1 MQVRDA
7 TDSDLAGILEIYNDI
22 IRTSTAVYSVE
33 PVTIEERRAWLEARR
48 DRGFPVLVA
57 VDATDGTQVL
67 GFASFGDWRGNW
79 VGYRYTVEH
88 TVHVRADVRR
98 RGVGR
103 ELVDALIPRA
113 RELGKHAMIGGID
126 AANLDSLLFHK
137 RLGFERVAHFREV
150 GRKFGRWLDL
160 VFMQRWLDAPGAQRP
175 D

>member
-7 TDSDLAGILEIYNDI
+7 EDSDLAGILEIYNDVI
-22 IRTSTAVYSVE
+22 LNSTAVYAVE
-33 PVTIEERRAWLEARR
+33 PVALEERRGWLEARR
-48 DRGFPVLVA
+48 ARGFPVLVA
-57 VDATDGTQVL
+57 SEGGQVL
-67 GFASFGDWRGNW
+67 GFASFGDWRGSWN
-79 VGYRYTVEH
+79 GYRYTVEH

-103 ELVDALIPRA
+103 ELVEALIPRA
-113 RELGKHAMIGGID
+113 RDLGMHVMIGSID
-126 AANLDSLLFHK
+126 AVNLDSLLFHQ

>member
-7 TDSDLAGILEIYNDI
+7 AESDLAGILEIYNDLI
-22 IRTSTAVYSVE
+22 STSTAVYAIE
-33 PVTIEERRAWLEARR
+33 PVTLEERGAWLAARR
-48 DRGFPVLVA
+48 ARAFPVIVA
-57 VDATDGTQVL
+57 ADGAEVL

-79 VGYRYTVEH
+79 NGYRYTVEH
-88 TVHVRADVRR
+88 TVHVRADARR

-103 ELVDALIPRA
+103 ELVEALIPRA
-113 RELGKHAMIGGID
+113 RELGKHVMIGGID
-126 AANLDSLLFHK
+126 ATNLDSILFHK

>member
-7 TDSDLAGILEIYNDI
+7 SDSDLPDILEIYNDV

-33 PVTIEERRAWLEARR
+33 PVALDERRQWLTARR
-48 DRGFPVLVA
+48 ALHFPVLVA
-57 VDATDGTQVL
+57 ADASQVL
-67 GFASFGDWRGNW
+67 GFASFGEWRGSWN
-79 VGYRYTVEH
+79 GYRYTVEH

-103 ELVDALIPRA
+103 ELVEALVPRA
-113 RELGKHAMIGGID
+113 RDLGKHVMIGGID
-126 AANLDSLLFHK
+126 ATNLDSILFHK

>member
-1 MQVRDA
+1 MQVREAAD
-7 TDSDLAGILEIYNDI
+7 TDLPGILEIYNDI

-33 PVTIEERRAWLEARR
+33 PVAIDERRAWLDARR
-48 DRGFPVLVA
+48 ERGFPVLVA
-57 VDATDGTQVL
+57 IDAAEVL
-67 GFASFGDWRGNW
+67 GFASFGEWRGSW
-79 VGYRYTVEH
+79 TGYRYTVEH

-103 ELVDALIPRA
+103 ELVEALIPRA
-113 RELGKHAMIGGID
+113 RDLGKHVMIGGID

>member
-1 MQVRDA
+1 MLVREA
-7 TDSDLAGILEIYNDI
+7 ADSDLAGILEIYNDV
-22 IRTSTAVYSVE
+22 IRTSTAVYAVE
-33 PVTIEERRAWLEARR
+33 PVALEERRAWLEQRRAR
-48 DRGFPVLVA
+48 DFPVLVA
-57 VDATDGTQVL
+57 FDGAQVL

-79 VGYRYTVEH
+79 AGYRYSVEH

-103 ELVDALIPRA
+103 ELVEALIPRA
-113 RELGKHAMIGGID
+113 RDLGKHVMIGSID
-126 AANLDSLLFHK
+126 ATNLDSLLFHQ

-160 VFMQRWLDAPGAQRP
+160 VFMQRWLDTPGAQRP